1 MTIFQAQLF
10 LIKIIISL
18 AFPMLD
24 HQKVNKNLCP
34 LLSHIQFCYSVLNVH
49 SSKKVTQ
56 HDFDRLYFYYL
67 GFLFIK
73 LDIPRKLDCLFAFPL
88 MPYLLGL
95 FHWGAWRV
103 SKLRAIPKIK
113 TCKIDRIVW
122 EMKVCAF
129 PFVAEFMCGY
139 PLPIHCAEVSDSFG
153 VMNGQWVRVHT
164 TQTLGITCISHTDW
178 SILQLFDLDFTPNL
192 LSLHA
197 PQ

>member
-1 MTIFQAQLF
+1 MQSEKNLLEEGQGPSWGGRPCSWGGALLMSRFPVLRYTMTIQSQAF
-10 LIKIIISL
+10 SL
-18 AFPMLD
+18 GLSYNVCQIVIPPD
-24 HQKVNKNLCP
+24 
-34 LLSHIQFCYSVLNVH
+34 LLLNYTQCCVYNIH

-73 LDIPRKLDCLFAFPL
+73 LDIPRKLAFPL

-113 TCKIDRIVW
+113 TCKINRIVW
-122 EMKVCAF
+122 ELRVCT
-129 PFVAEFMCGY
+129 FVAEFTRGY

-164 TQTLGITCISHTDW
+164 TQNS
-178 SILQLFDLDFTPNL
+178 
-192 LSLHA
+192 A
-197 PQ
+197 